1 MIARAL
7 PAEGRLVSVG
17 DTVLDLYAL
26 DGSDSS
32 TRHLL
37 HPRAD
42 CNVEEGK
49 RDPGRRRR
57 AGLREIGP
65 LMDDEEDDRELIV
78 IGKILYPPTV
88 VEVLSFRL

>member
-7 PAEGRLVSVG
+7 PAEGRLFSVG

-42 CNVEEGK
+42 CNVEEG
-49 RDPGRRRR
+49 PW
-57 AGLREIGP
+57 
-65 LMDDEEDDRELIV
+65 EDDKGRPDEHHH
-78 IGKILYPPTV
+78 GYACHAPF
-88 VEVLSFRL
+88 E